1 VRWQVLWASGEL
13 LWYSQRDD
21 WGNLYLYDLASGRLK
36 NRVTPSAA
44 GPVTQIV
51 RLDEV
56 CLTDTSSLATHVLI
70 QVY

>member
-1 VRWQVLWASGEL
+1 MRWQVLWASGEL

-21 WGNLYLYDLASGRLK
+21 WGNLYLYDLASGQLK
-36 NRVTPSAA
+36 NRVTPSVTSAA

-56 CLTDTSSLATHVLI
+56 CLT
-70 QVY
+70 